1 MAEEKQPP
9 NILWRDKK
17 TGKIIRKK
25 KNGRLIVCW
34 VCPCCKPKVLASTIT
49 NASSGPK
56 EWDLKPYQ
64 KERMG
69 LPGAR
74 WRIRDVGESHHNN
87 PNASCSGSIY
97 YNGTIDE
104 KGKLTGLPNKFV
116 SSYSYN
122 GYMELQMGCV
132 RDDGSIEW
140 PCPNGG

>member
-49 NASSGPK
+49 NARTGPK

-64 KERMG
+64 KEGWKVSRALRMI
-69 LPGAR
+69 LLSMPEAFAAR
-74 WRIRDVGESHHNN
+74 AAAI
-87 PNASCSGSIY
+87 
-97 YNGTIDE
+97 
-104 KGKLTGLPNKFV
+104 
-116 SSYSYN
+116 
-122 GYMELQMGCV
+122 EL
-132 RDDGSIEW
+132 
-140 PCPNGG
+140 